1 METVLPWINEAFII
15 SSAIV
20 FGFGWWQIRRGHR
33 ETHRRLMIT
42 GSILAALFFI
52 SYVFKTV
59 VVGDTTFGAEKVPAR
74 LSNLFADPFHS
85 GDGCSNSGCD
95 HANLCSKGHLFAPPQ
110 DWSVDA
116 VDLVHYR
123 SYRLGRIPDA
133 LHHLSTR
140 HNHEHVPGLDWLI
153 RTGSRTDMSSIKAIR
168 ANE

>member
-59 VVGDTTFGAEKVPAR
+59 VVGDTTFGGRKSTSSLIKPFCRSIPFWRR
-74 LSNLFADPFHS
+74 LQQF
-85 GDGCSNSGCD
+85 
-95 HANLCSKGHLFAPPQ
+95 
-110 DWSVDA
+110 WV
-116 VDLVHYR
+116 
-123 SYRLGRIPDA
+123 
-133 LHHLSTR
+133 
-140 HNHEHVPGLDWLI
+140 
-153 RTGSRTDMSSIKAIR
+153 
-168 ANE
+168 